1 MVAEDEAR
9 VQVPP
14 AGAVGAEGVS
24 DDEESGEINPE
35 LLPSSGEN
43 PELFQN
49 FRSPIIS
56 LSLSIIYSFSIED
69 MQFFLSC

>member
-1 MVAEDEAR
+1 MAEDEAR
-9 VQVPP
+9 IQVPP
-14 AGAVGAEGVS
+14 AVAVGAEGVS
-24 DDEESGEINPE
+24 NDEESGEINPE

-43 PELFQN
+43 PEPFKK

-56 LSLSIIYSFSIED
+56 LSLSLIYSFSIED

>member
-1 MVAEDEAR
+1 MAEDEAR
-9 VQVPP
+9 VQIPP
-14 AGAVGAEGVS
+14 AGAVGAEGIS
-24 DDEESGEINPE
+24 DDEESDEINPE

-43 PELFQN
+43 PELYKK

-56 LSLSIIYSFSIED
+56 LSLSLIYSFSIED